1 MANHSSKTVIYA
13 ALAGNAAIAVT
24 KFGAALF
31 TGSSA
36 MFSEGVHSLVDTGNQ
51 VLLLLGIKQSGRPP
65 TPEHPFGYGL
75 RLYFWAFVV
84 AILIFGVG
92 SGISIYEG
100 ISKIQA
106 PHPVE
111 NAWVNYI
118 VLSLGIV
125 FEGAVWL
132 VAFRAFKAIKGN
144 KGWIEA
150 VRNSKD
156 PAVFTVLFED
166 TAALAGLV
174 VAFAGIFA
182 GQMLDMPVLDGV
194 ASVIIGVILALTA
207 SFLAYECLGL
217 LTGES
222 VSPRKRERMTAI
234 AQAHAG
240 VDHVNEVVTMY
251 FGPDS
256 VLVALS
262 LDFDDELRAR
272 DIEATVSAIERDIKA
287 EFPQV
292 NRIFIEAQSFQG
304 HSQFSPDHL
313 INRPG

>member
-51 VLLLLGIKQSGRPP
+51 VLLLLGIKQSGREP
-65 TPEHPFGYGL
+65 TPEHPFGFGL
-75 RLYFWAFVV
+75 RLYFWSFVV

-92 SGISIYEG
+92 SGVSIYEG
-100 ISKIQA
+100 IEKIHS
-106 PHPVE
+106 PHRVE
-111 NAWVNYI
+111 NAWVNYA

-125 FEGAVWL
+125 FEGAVWI
-132 VAFRAFKAIKGN
+132 VAFRAFKALKG
-144 KGWIEA
+144 KHGWIDA
-150 VRNSKD
+150 IRNSKD

-174 VAFAGIFA
+174 VAFGGIFA
-182 GQMLDMPVLDGV
+182 GQALDMPVLDGV
-194 ASVIIGVILALTA
+194 ASVIIGLILALTA

-222 VSPRKRERMTAI
+222 VSPRKRARMTEI

-251 FGPDS
+251 FGPDN

-262 LDFDDELRAR
+262 LDFDDEMKAG
-272 DIEATVSAIERDIKA
+272 DIEATVSAIERDLKA

-304 HSQFSPDHL
+304 HSQFSPQHL
-313 INRPG
+313 INNPD